1 MFDDTNELKNKQ
13 IKGENHRK
21 ICTRLYLEK
30 SLMGMSKNVEE
41 EEKLSKT

>member
-21 ICTRLYLEK
+21 DLHEAADFI
-30 SLMGMSKNVEE
+30 SKKV
-41 EEKLSKT
+41 